1 MLSALLLLNL
11 LCLAVVLF
19 AASRDSV
26 LVDENGQSLVG
37 PWQAHTVSA
46 ADPAE
51 QTRV

>member
-11 LCLAVVLF
+11 LCLAVVLY

-46 ADPAE
+46 VAPTE
-51 QTRV
+51 HTRV

>member
-11 LCLAVVLF
+11 VCLAVVLY

-46 ADPAE
+46 AAPTE
-51 QTRV
+51 HTRV

>member
-26 LVDENGQSLVG
+26 LVDENGQSLVS
-37 PWQAHTVSA
+37 PWQTHTVSA
-46 ADPAE
+46 ATPTE

>member
-11 LCLAVVLF
+11 LCLAAVLF

-26 LVDENGQSLVG
+26 LVDESGQSLVG

-46 ADPAE
+46 ATPAE
-51 QTRV
+51 HTRA